1 MQVPPALSPRGIC
14 ATGQLQVARPR
25 PPVRRLRV
33 VMDMMDP
40 PSLVE
45 VQVAL
50 KAQVIG
56 PSPAAQVG
64 CILNLDSVKFDGD
77 LYGYRPAYLDQRLWL
92 MPVWERSMSG
102 VYGMH

>member
-50 KAQVIG
+50 QAPVLG
-56 PSPAAQVG
+56 PSLAAQVG
-64 CILNLDSVKFDGD
+64 CILNVRCIQKCSVME
-77 LYGYRPAYLDQRLWL
+77 RVMVWYLLI
-92 MPVWERSMSG
+92 
-102 VYGMH
+102 